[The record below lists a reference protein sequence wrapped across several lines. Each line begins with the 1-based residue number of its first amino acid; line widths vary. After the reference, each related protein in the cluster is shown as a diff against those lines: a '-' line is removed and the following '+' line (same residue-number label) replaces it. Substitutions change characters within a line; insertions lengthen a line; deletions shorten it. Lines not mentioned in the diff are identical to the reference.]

1 MYVLISGVL
10 SPKEEISVE
19 TERCTETERAINVE
33 QKLLQERQT
42 FEVFTMT
49 RLVRSVNKYRFS
61 WGLFSVSGAALASR

>member
-19 TERCTETERAINVE
+19 TERAINVE
-33 QKLLQERQT
+33 QKMLQERQT
-42 FEVFTMT
+42 FEEYTMT

-61 WGLFSVSGAALASR
+61 RGLFSVSGAAIASR